1 MHRSL
6 LVSVFFLAFFN
17 IFASAALHSAALC
30 VNYMN
35 SAVVINAAATEKA
48 CGFYSVR
55 NKGPEQWNTCSEC
68 KTASEERSNDAFA

>member
-1 MHRSL
+1 
-6 LVSVFFLAFFN
+6 
-17 IFASAALHSAALC
+17 
-30 VNYMN
+30 MN

-68 KTASEERSNDAFA
+68 KTASEERSNDAFAQLMRDTEND